1 MSLLLQGRKIQMYIG
16 GGVKYTLHLFLQTSM
31 CRTPRKKHNMPD
43 DVSSLDYR
51 VKQKVYSKII
61 SEEEEEE
68 FIYHK

>member
-1 MSLLLQGRKIQMYIG
+1 
-16 GGVKYTLHLFLQTSM
+16 
-31 CRTPRKKHNMPD
+31 MPD

-68 FIYHK
+68 EFIYHK